1 MTMYVTN
8 ELKSMIWYTPLLRHY
23 TLGLDL
29 LNSYVLAQKGLRIY
43 GECYEHVYYTT
54 NSNKNLGSFN
64 IHTSLYIIKIKLMN
78 LILFTRAKLCSA
90 NKLSQNQL
98 FDQKHHGR

>member
-1 MTMYVTN
+1 MYVTN

-54 NSNKNLGSFN
+54 NFNKNLGSFN
-64 IHTSLYIIKIKLMN
+64 NQNKIDEFNIIH
-78 LILFTRAKLCSA
+78 
-90 NKLSQNQL
+90 
-98 FDQKHHGR
+98 